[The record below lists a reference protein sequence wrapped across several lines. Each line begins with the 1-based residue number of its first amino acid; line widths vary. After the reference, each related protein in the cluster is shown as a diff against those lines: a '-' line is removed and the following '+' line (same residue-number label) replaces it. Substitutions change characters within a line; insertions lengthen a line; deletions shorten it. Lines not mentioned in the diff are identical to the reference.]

1 MTAPSVS
8 LWETDEG
15 QPSDAELI
23 ERSWGE
29 PEAFAVL
36 FDRYAAD
43 IHHYAARR
51 LGTGA
56 ADDLVA
62 ETFLAAFRRRTSYD
76 TARAGAR
83 PWLYGIA
90 TTLIARQRRSEQRL
104 YRALARTG
112 VDPLPEPMAEVV
124 VRRVAA
130 QQQQRLLAAALAGL
144 PPADRHVLLLVAWG
158 GLSYAAGRHGVAFA
172 RVTPGEVGLRIR
184 VELILDPQTFYYL
197 GERSVAANDA
207 SAPDGEWEVAKG
219 TVLSASARTSAAIV
233 DRPGQRP

>member
-8 LWETDEG
+8 VQPPELQ
-15 QPSDAELI
+15 QPSDAKLI
-23 ERSWGE
+23 EQSLAE
-29 PEAFAVL
+29 PEVFAVL

-51 LGTGA
+51 LGASA

-76 TARAGAR
+76 TSRSQAR

-112 VDPLPEPMAEVV
+112 VDPLPEPIADQV

-130 QQQQRLLAAALAGL
+130 QGQQRRLAAALAGL
-144 PPADRHVLLLVAWG
+144 SPADREVLLLVAWG
-158 GLSYAAGRHGVAFA
+158 GLSYEEIAEAVA
-172 RVTPGEVGLRIR
+172 VPV
-184 VELILDPQTFYYL
+184 
-197 GERSVAANDA
+197 
-207 SAPDGEWEVAKG
+207 G
-219 TVLSASARTSAAIV
+219 TVRSRLHRARRKVREALANAEQSRTTEEA
-233 DRPGQRP
+233 

>member
-8 LWETDEG
+8 VQPPDLQ
-15 QPSDAELI
+15 QPSDAKLI
-23 ERSWGE
+23 EQSLAE
-29 PEAFAVL
+29 PEVFAVL

-51 LGTGA
+51 LGASA

-62 ETFLAAFRRRTSYD
+62 ETFLAAFRRRSSYD
-76 TARAGAR
+76 TSRSQAR

-112 VDPLPEPMAEVV
+112 VDPLPEPIADQV

-130 QQQQRLLAAALAGL
+130 EGQQRRLAAALAGL
-144 PPADRHVLLLVAWG
+144 SPADREVLLLLAWG
-158 GLSYAAGRHGVAFA
+158 GLSYEEIAEAVA
-172 RVTPGEVGLRIR
+172 VPV
-184 VELILDPQTFYYL
+184 
-197 GERSVAANDA
+197 
-207 SAPDGEWEVAKG
+207 G
-219 TVLSASARTSAAIV
+219 TVRSRLHRARRKVREALVNAEQSRTTEEA
-233 DRPGQRP
+233 

>member
-8 LWETDEG
+8 VQPPDLQ
-15 QPSDAELI
+15 QPSDAKLI
-23 ERSWGE
+23 EQSLAE
-29 PEAFAVL
+29 PEVFAVL

-51 LGTGA
+51 LGASA

-76 TARAGAR
+76 TSRSQAR

-90 TTLIARQRRSEQRL
+90 TTLIARQRRSERRL

-112 VDPLPEPMAEVV
+112 LDPLPEPIADQV

-130 QQQQRLLAAALAGL
+130 QGQQRRLAAALAGL
-144 PPADRHVLLLVAWG
+144 SPADREVLLLVAWG
-158 GLSYAAGRHGVAFA
+158 GLSYEEIAEAVA
-172 RVTPGEVGLRIR
+172 VPI
-184 VELILDPQTFYYL
+184 
-197 GERSVAANDA
+197 
-207 SAPDGEWEVAKG
+207 G
-219 TVLSASARTSAAIV
+219 TVRSRLHRARRKVREALANAEQSRTTEE
-233 DRPGQRP
+233 G

>member
-8 LWETDEG
+8 VQPPDLQ
-15 QPSDAELI
+15 QPSDAKLI
-23 ERSWGE
+23 EQSLAE
-29 PEAFAVL
+29 PEVFAVL

-51 LGTGA
+51 LGASA

-76 TARAGAR
+76 TSRSQAR

-112 VDPLPEPMAEVV
+112 VDPLPEPIADQV

-130 QQQQRLLAAALAGL
+130 QGQQRRLAAALAGL
-144 PPADRHVLLLVAWG
+144 SPADREVLLLVAWG
-158 GLSYAAGRHGVAFA
+158 GLSYEEIAEAVA
-172 RVTPGEVGLRIR
+172 VPI
-184 VELILDPQTFYYL
+184 
-197 GERSVAANDA
+197 
-207 SAPDGEWEVAKG
+207 G
-219 TVLSASARTSAAIV
+219 TVRSRLHRARRKVREALANAEQSRTTEE
-233 DRPGQRP
+233 G

>member
-1 MTAPSVS
+1 MTASSAS
-8 LWETDEG
+8 LREADVR

-36 FDRYAAD
+36 FDPHAAD

-62 ETFLAAFRRRTSYD
+62 ETFLAAFRRRMSYD
-76 TARAGAR
+76 TTRSQAR

-90 TTLIARQRRSEQRL
+90 TTLIARQCRSEQRL
-104 YRALARTG
+104 YRALGRTG
-112 VDPLPEPMAEVV
+112 VDAVPEPIADVV

-144 PPADRHVLLLVAWG
+144 SPADRDVLLLVAWG
-158 GLSYAAGRHGVAFA
+158 GLSYEEVADALRVPVGTVRSRLHRA
-172 RVTPGEVGLRIR
+172 RRKLRR
-184 VELILDPQTFYYL
+184 LLNDA
-197 GERSVAANDA
+197 ERSTTT
-207 SAPDGEWEVAKG
+207 EE
-219 TVLSASARTSAAIV
+219 I
-233 DRPGQRP
+233 